1 MGSDGVPTY
10 AFGVISNDDFIYV
23 YPEELK
29 KEKLLT
35 NFLGAILVLADNIA
49 RGSRWIV
56 FRVGGRI
63 YAISRINTVYM
74 FFSGPP
80 ELEDEKAS
88 NLLRAFQKFIQDN
101 FASIDVISG
110 EKDKIDKFVS
120 DLVAREYEAIKIRRI
135 HPAKIILHAPLA
147 RQLIESGEIKAVK
160 IEKVC
165 RKMLENISPKVFLG
179 EVLERLKIGEE
190 EASKCLEKLYGLGY
204 VIEAPDRYVNAISIL
219 KMLNIVAYKTMAL
232 IGKSTTRSTILE
244 IIGMLPEKLREQIIF
259 DEKKMEIDWKKADEL
274 IKNPILIMSI
284 GEHEYASFVL
294 ALKKIINE
302 LFKKFGEILGK
313 ELQERL
319 NKIIVR
325 ELEEKLRI
333 YIT

>member
-1 MGSDGVPTY
+1 MDSDGVPKY
-10 AFGVISNDDFIYV
+10 AFGVISNDDFVYV
-23 YPEELK
+23 YPEELR

-35 NFLGAILVLADNIA
+35 NFLGTILVLVENIA
-49 RGSRWIV
+49 GGSRWIV

-80 ELEDEKAS
+80 DIEDEKAS
-88 NLLRAFQKFIQDN
+88 NLLKSFQRFIQDN

-120 DLVAREYEAIKIRRI
+120 DLVAREYEAIKIRKI
-135 HPAKIILHAPLA
+135 HPAKIILHTPRA
-147 RQLIESGEIKAVK
+147 RQLIVSGEIKTIK
-160 IEKVC
+160 IDKTC

-179 EVLERLKIGEE
+179 EILEKLKMSQED
-190 EASKCLEKLYGLGY
+190 ASRCLEKLYGLGY

-219 KMLNIVAYKTMAL
+219 KMLNIVAYKTMVL
-232 IGKSTTRSTILE
+232 IGKSTTRNTIME
-244 IIGMLPEKLREQIIF
+244 IIRMLPEKSREQIIF
-259 DEKKMEIDWKKADEL
+259 DEKKMEIDWKKAEEL
-274 IKNPILIMSI
+274 VENPVLVMTIE
-284 GEHEYASFVL
+284 EHEYASFVL
-294 ALKKIINE
+294 SLKKIINE